1 MAIGEGNQSGSLEDA
16 DVQAGANRPRSYI
29 RAQSPPLRTGHDG
42 ENALK
47 EYRPPKLQAA
57 IDAMDSL
64 REEIVSLQRPAAIPK
79 PHRHRL
85 STDQIR

>member
-1 MAIGEGNQSGSLEDA
+1 
-16 DVQAGANRPRSYI
+16 
-29 RAQSPPLRTGHDG
+29 
-42 ENALK
+42 LK